1 MTREKDALA
10 NRQMVEEEEEE
21 IQAYQQL
28 KPPKHRWL
36 PLESNPDVSFCH
48 KWIFFIKIL
57 TKLVYRF

>member
-1 MTREKDALA
+1 MTREKDALMK
-10 NRQMVEEEEEE
+10 RQMVEEEEEE

-48 KWIFFIKIL
+48 K
-57 TKLVYRF
+57 